1 MPKTRAE
8 VEELLERL
16 DDCSADELEGQDV
29 DFKEWGRDARAAVT
43 KAVEWAVCMAN
54 GGGGTI
60 VFGVADDLIGRANAV
75 VGVSSSVDLNRLR
88 QAIYDRTDPK
98 LTPVFDELEVPE
110 GTGRI
115 IAMHV
120 YPGMPPYTDTSGKGL
135 IRIGKDCKPLTG
147 AMRRQLLFEMGDTD
161 YTGAAV
167 GPVNSQSLSAA
178 AMETLRKTAAQE
190 RAPADLLDLGNED
203 LLEAIGVVRDGQ
215 LTRAAVL
222 LAGSPTA
229 VRAHVPHYTWTHL
242 RMSSDTDYSDR
253 SDGHDPIPV
262 ALTRILDRI
271 SADNPIETISQ
282 GPYHFEYR
290 TFPEIALRESLL
302 NALCHADWRIASP
315 LLIKQ
320 YRRRIEMTNPGRLV
334 GGITPENILHHAP
347 VTRNPCLV
355 DALVRLRLINR
366 SNLGIQRI
374 YTSLLIEGKDLPD
387 IHEVGECFRI
397 TFRASNVSSSFRAF
411 VAEENTNEID
421 LGVDYLLI
429 LQHLLRHAEIGT
441 TEASRLCQRTDRDVS
456 DILLRMEKDLGYL
469 DSGGNRNTYWTLRPE
484 VHAKLVLGA
493 GAEGSRKLEWEVAK
507 TRIMNVIRRQADR
520 GEAPLVNSDVRRITG
535 FDRHQVYRLI
545 HEFVDEGRLRID
557 GHGRAAEY
565 IYRDEPED
573 QR

>member
-8 VEELLERL
+8 VEKLLDRL

-29 DFKEWGRDARAAVT
+29 DFKEWGRDDRAALT

-60 VFGVADDLIGRANAV
+60 VFGVADDLIGRTNAV
-75 VGVSSSVDLNRLR
+75 VGVPASVDVNRLR
-88 QAIYDRTDPK
+88 QVIYDRTDPK
-98 LTPVFDELEVPE
+98 LTPVFDELEVIE
-110 GTGRI
+110 GTGRVV
-115 IAMHV
+115 AMHV
-120 YPGMPPYTDTSGKGL
+120 HPGIPPYTDTSGKGL

-147 AMRRQLLFEMGDTD
+147 AMRRQLLFEMGDAD
-161 YTGAAV
+161 YTAATVGAV
-167 GPVNSQSLSAA
+167 GSQLLSAA
-178 AMETLRKTAAQE
+178 AMEILRKAAAQE
-190 RAPADLLDLGNED
+190 RAPADLLNLGNEE

-222 LAGSPTA
+222 LAGSSTA
-229 VRAHVPHYTWTHL
+229 IRTHIPLYTWTHL
-242 RMSSDTDYSDR
+242 RMSSDTDYTDR
-253 SDGHDPIPV
+253 SDGHDAIPV

-347 VTRNPCLV
+347 ITRNPCLV
-355 DALVRLRLINR
+355 NALVRLRLINR

-397 TFRASNVSSSFRAF
+397 TFRASKMSTAFRTF
-411 VAEENTNEID
+411 VAEEITNGIA

-441 TEASRLCQRTDRDVS
+441 EEASRLCQRTRKDVS
-456 DILLRMEKDLGYL
+456 DILQRMETELRYL
-469 DSGGNRNTYWTLRPE
+469 DPGGNPNTYWTLRPE
-484 VHAKLVLGA
+484 VHAKLVSGT
-493 GAEGSRKLEWEVAK
+493 GAEGSHRAKWEIAK
-507 TRIMNVIRRQADR
+507 TRTMNVIRRHAAR
-520 GEAPLVNSDVRRITG
+520 GEPPLVNSDVRRITG
-535 FDRHQVYRLI
+535 LDRHQVYRLI
-545 HEFVDEGRLRID
+545 HEFVTEGRIRID

-565 IYRDEPED
+565 IYHGESED
-573 QR
+573 R